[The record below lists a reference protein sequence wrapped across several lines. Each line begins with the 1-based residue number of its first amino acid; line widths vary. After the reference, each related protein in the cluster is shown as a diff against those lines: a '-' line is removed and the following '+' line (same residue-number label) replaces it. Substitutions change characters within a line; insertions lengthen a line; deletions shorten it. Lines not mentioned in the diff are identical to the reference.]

1 MSADTSTASTPVSNR
16 QSPALPLGWAAG
28 GMRDEATSM
37 ATWGI
42 RMHVFAYI
50 CSEDIYMH
58 FTIPSQISSPR
69 TSSAIG
75 GVEVRHRP
83 PARCRE

>member
-1 MSADTSTASTPVSNR
+1 MLEDTKPRRREYRGKVSSRTDTGSLNQERNPGETRVPADTSTASTPVSNR

-42 RMHVFAYI
+42 RFMH
-50 CSEDIYMH
+50 
-58 FTIPSQISSPR
+58 
-69 TSSAIG
+69 
-75 GVEVRHRP
+75 
-83 PARCRE
+83 